1 MKTPT
6 FNSLTREQLEDELRR
21 CNEQMLKD
29 GDRIADMKALLLR
42 LRGDFADYLRHTDPA
57 DPDGAADHYADR
69 IHRIDCVLAD
79 QLTTVTFQ
87 KPLAI
92 VNP

>member
-1 MKTPT
+1 MT
-6 FNSLTREQLEDELRR
+6 FASLSRAQLEDELRR

-29 GDRIADMKALLLR
+29 GDKIADMKALLIR
-42 LRGDFADYLRHTDPA
+42 LRGDFADYLRHADPA
-57 DPDGAADHYADR
+57 DVDSDAAHYADR
-69 IHRIDCVLAD
+69 IHRIDCILSR
-79 QLTTVTFQ
+79 QLTTVTFP